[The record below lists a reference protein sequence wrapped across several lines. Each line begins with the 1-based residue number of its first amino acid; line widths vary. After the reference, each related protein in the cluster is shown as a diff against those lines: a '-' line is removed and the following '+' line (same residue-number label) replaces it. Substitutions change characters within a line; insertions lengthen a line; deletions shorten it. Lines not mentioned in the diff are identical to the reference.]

1 MKSAIPFVLGFLIC
15 VASAQG
21 DMPWHV
27 SIDTSGIVGS
37 DIELEFAL
45 YDNSEVLG
53 DSWAFI
59 DNVTFGPVLED
70 FETGDIGGF
79 DDSLNTPG
87 SVSAVSGSLVGPGSF
102 MMRMDEDP
110 VFSSTI
116 AFRDFAG
123 SSATTLEFDLLF
135 SGSDTVGFFGLDEF
149 VVSILDPFTL
159 DPLLSGLTPG
169 FGDVFAV
176 NADGATYTADVSA
189 ALVPVPGAV
198 LLGVVG
204 LGCVGLLRRFR

>member
-1 MKSAIPFVLGFLIC
+1 MKSAIPFVLSLFIFVC
-15 VASAQG
+15 PAQG

-27 SIDTSGIVGS
+27 SIDTSGLVGT
-37 DIELEFAL
+37 DLELEFAL

-53 DSWAFI
+53 DSWALI
-59 DNVTFGPVLED
+59 DNVTFGGVLEN
-70 FETGDIGGF
+70 FEAGTIGGF

-87 SVSAVSGSLVGPGSF
+87 TVSAVSGSLVGPGSF
-102 MMRMDEDP
+102 VMRMDEDP

-149 VVSILDPFTL
+149 VVSLLDPFTL
-159 DPLLSGLTPG
+159 DPLLGGLTPDL
-169 FGDVFAV
+169 GDVFAI
-176 NADGATYTADVSA
+176 NADGAVFTDTVTAAV
-189 ALVPVPGAV
+189 VPVPGAV

-204 LGCVGLLRRFR
+204 LGCVGLLRRFH